1 MKKFNTVIFDLD
13 GVIIDSKENM
23 RLSWESVRK
32 KFEIHQTFEMYFK
45 HVGLPFIKILKNIGI
60 KKKL

>member
-1 MKKFNTVIFDLD
+1 
-13 GVIIDSKENM
+13 M

-60 KKKL
+60 KKTLTKLLSYTRLDRL